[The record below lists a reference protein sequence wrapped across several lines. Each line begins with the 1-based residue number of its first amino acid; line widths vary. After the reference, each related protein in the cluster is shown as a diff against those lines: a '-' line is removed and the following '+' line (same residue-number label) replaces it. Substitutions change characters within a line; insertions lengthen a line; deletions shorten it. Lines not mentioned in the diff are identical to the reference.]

1 MSTPHSPRSRN
12 RGVTLVE
19 LMVGLTIGLILVI
32 IASSVYLYSK
42 QSYNAATE
50 NSQMEENGRF
60 ALDLLTKYIQSSGF
74 AMVDP
79 TAPGPQLPLEDKLAG
94 CEFGYVNA
102 TAPTTLGDLACRTAT
117 PAGQRQS
124 ASIFSRYETD
134 QFASSAGKQQGYGCT
149 NEAAASKLVSGVQTY
164 EVRSYFFIS
173 QVATQTPFGTTSMGQ
188 LSCVSDST
196 PVTDGV
202 LGTVALQVQPLVPGI
217 EQIRVGYISSTGK
230 LLTAVPTTAAAWKDV
245 AAIELCVLARTVQA
259 SGNDTQT
266 QYTDCYGTA
275 ITSGRS
281 ESYRTLRTTVALRNT
296 ATL

>member
-1 MSTPHSPRSRN
+1 MSAPHSPRSRN

-19 LMVGLTIGLILVI
+19 LMVGLTIGLVLVI

-42 QSYNAATE
+42 QSYNAVTE

-60 ALDLLTKYIQSSGF
+60 ALDLLTKYIQSAGF

-94 CEFGYVNA
+94 CDFGYVNA
-102 TAPTTLGDLACRTAT
+102 TAPTTLAHLACRTAT
-117 PAGQRQS
+117 PTGERRS
-124 ASIFSRYETD
+124 ASFFSRYETD
-134 QFASSAGKQQGYGCT
+134 QFASSTGKQQGFGCT

-173 QVATQTPFGTTSMGQ
+173 QVTAQTPSGTKSMGQ

-196 PVTDGV
+196 PVVDGV

-217 EQIRVGYISSTGK
+217 EQISVGYVSSTGR
-230 LLTAVPTTAAAWKDV
+230 LTAIPTTAAAWKDV
-245 AAIELCVLARTVQA
+245 AAIELCVLARTVQT
-259 SGNDTQT
+259 SGNDTGT
-266 QYTDCYGTA
+266 AYTDCYGTA
-275 ITSGRS
+275 ITSGPS
-281 ESYRTLRTTVALRNT
+281 ESYRTLRTTIALRNT